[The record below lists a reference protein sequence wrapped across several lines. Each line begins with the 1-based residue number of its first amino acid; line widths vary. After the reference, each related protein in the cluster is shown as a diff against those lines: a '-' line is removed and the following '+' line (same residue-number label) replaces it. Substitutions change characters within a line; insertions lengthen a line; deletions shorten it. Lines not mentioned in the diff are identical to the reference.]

1 MSRTLRG
8 TATIALVVALAA
20 AIFVARSDV
29 APAAA
34 GDASVTIVHGI
45 KSVGA
50 VDVCANGTVALATNV
65 SYGGIA
71 TVSVAPGTY
80 DLTVKEY
87 NASSCTGSTLIT
99 KNGVNVAPDANVSA
113 IAGLNGGS
121 PVIDIISN
129 DVAPIEAGKGR
140 VQVFHAAN
148 AGPVDI
154 LVNGGPG
161 LSGLQPGASAA
172 ADLPAGSYDFAVVAA
187 GTTSPVLLNLP
198 GTAVTA
204 GQSLQVYA
212 VGEPDSTATP
222 FTVLVNPVSLTVTP
236 APTPA
241 PEPAPAP
248 AMNVMPT
255 YTG

>member
-8 TATIALVVALAA
+8 TAAIAIVVALGA

-45 KSVGA
+45 PSVGA
-50 VDVCANGTVALATNV
+50 VDVCANGSLPLATNV
-65 SYGGIA
+65 SFGGIA
-71 TVSVAPGTY
+71 TVPVPAGTY

-87 NASSCTGSTLIT
+87 DASSCTGSTLIT
-99 KNGVNVAPDANVSA
+99 KNGVKVPANANVSA

-121 PVIDIISN
+121 PVIDIMGN
-129 DVAPIEAGKGR
+129 DVASIEAGKGR

-148 AGPVDI
+148 AGAVDI

-172 ADLPAGSYDFAVVAA
+172 ADVPAGSYDFSVVAA
-187 GTTSPVLLNLP
+187 GTTSPVLLDLP
-198 GTAVTA
+198 GTPVAT
-204 GQSLQVYA
+204 GRLLQVFA
-212 VGEPDSTATP
+212 VGEPNSETDP
-222 FTVLVNPVSLTVTP
+222 FQVIVDTIPLAVTQP
-236 APTPA
+236 AS
-241 PEPAPAP
+241 APAP
-248 AMNVMPT
+248 AAPMNVMPS